1 MFQVDEIFIQMGM
14 LQTYDNNVGAQYLNE
29 SLISQNCRKTLNK
42 ERFFDPHDSYSDLF
56 GLP

>member
-1 MFQVDEIFIQMGM
+1 MFQVDEIFIQMDM
-14 LQTYDNNVGAQYLNE
+14 LQTYDNNAGAQYLNE

-42 ERFFDPHDSYSDLF
+42 ERLFDPNDSYSDLF